1 MIDFTPQERKALLF
15 LVMVLLLGSGITLY
29 KKYHSDFAPE
39 LLLKHKEK
47 IVESNLSQLD
57 LNLIA
62 DTSTIIPK
70 ETSQP
75 VISAEKIRQVNLN
88 SATQAELESLPS
100 IGPVLAK
107 RIIEYRNLKGGFKTI
122 EEIKQVKGI
131 KNKIF
136 EKIKIYITVDPP
148 Y

>member
-1 MIDFTPQERKALLF
+1 MINFTPQERKALLF
-15 LVMVLLLGSGITLY
+15 LVIILVLGSGITLY

-39 LLLKHKEK
+39 LLLKPKTK
-47 IVESNLSQLD
+47 AVESNFSQPD
-57 LNLIA
+57 FNLA
-62 DTSTIIPK
+62 TDTSTALPK
-70 ETSQP
+70 ETTP
-75 VISAEKIRQVNLN
+75 KIISAEKVRQVNLN
-88 SATQAELESLPS
+88 SATQTELESLPS

-107 RIIEYRNLKGGFKTI
+107 RIIEYRNQKGGFKTV

-136 EKIKIYITVDPP
+136 EKIKNYITVDPP

>member
-1 MIDFTPQERKALLF
+1 MINFTPQERKALLF
-15 LVMVLLLGSGITLY
+15 LVTVLLLGSGITLY

-39 LLLKHKEK
+39 LLLKSKEK
-47 IVESNLSQLD
+47 VVESNLSQLD

>member
-1 MIDFTPQERKALLF
+1 MINFTPQERKALLF
-15 LVMVLLLGSGITLY
+15 LVMVLVVGSGITLY

-39 LLLKHKEK
+39 LLLKPKQNV
-47 IVESNLSQLD
+47 VESNLSQQD
-57 LNLIA
+57 LNLVA
-62 DTSTIIPK
+62 DTSTNLLKEASPPQIP
-70 ETSQP
+70 
-75 VISAEKIRQVNLN
+75 AEKIRQVNLN

>member
-15 LVMVLLLGSGITLY
+15 LVMVLVLGSGITLY

-39 LLLKHKEK
+39 LLLKSNKK
-47 IVESNLSQLD
+47 VVESNLSQQD
-57 LNLIA
+57 LNLVA
-62 DTSTIIPK
+62 DTSTVIPK
-70 ETSQP
+70 EVSQP
-75 VISAEKIRQVNLN
+75 VLSEEKIRQVNLN

-136 EKIKIYITVDPP
+136 EKIKRYITVN
-148 Y
+148 